1 MTAYTLGYL
10 QIWDDS
16 WIAEYVPRNTA
27 IIERHG
33 GRILSAQGRMEV
45 LEGDPKLPSTFIIF
59 EFPTAEQARAW
70 YNDPEYAPLR
80 ALRQTGSSND
90 LVLIDNAPSG

>member
-1 MTAYTLGYL
+1 MTAYGIGYL

-16 WIAEYVPRNTA
+16 WTAEYVPRTTA

-33 GRILSAQGRMEV
+33 GRILSARGRMEV
-45 LEGDPKLPSTFIIF
+45 LEGDPKLPSAFIIL
-59 EFPTAEQARAW
+59 EFPSAEQARAW

-80 ALRQTGSSND
+80 TLRQTGSKLD
-90 LVLIDNAPSG
+90 LVLVDNSPSG